1 MIGQKNYGARMS
13 NSIAKNHLSSLAQ
26 KGRHGDDRILQF
38 SDGRV
43 EHGNAFEE
51 KLMGDALGE
60 SLVDA
65 IGSKTINPE
74 TGLRENWVTAALTGL
89 SVLLGGVSS
98 YGAGSAQQ
106 DAAEARLRESRAGLL
121 DIEESE
127 ARLSEAVASQRQL
140 VGQKFGKEIEDFS
153 TKTGI
158 EKGQIIE
165 SFSRT
170 AGKTGLAYSG
180 ESEAGKERS
189 LDIIQEKA
197 SSYKEGMLGE
207 YGRSLG
213 DIAAN
218 YEQSK
223 ARLKA
228 ERQKFERE
236 ISLSE
241 QAADKW
247 YLGKNI
253 RGWGDPDKFWS

>member
-51 KLMGDALGE
+51 KLMGDSLGE

-89 SVLLGGVSS
+89 SVLLGAGSS
-98 YGAGSAQQ
+98 YASGALGE
-106 DAAEARLRESRAGLL
+106 DAAKVRLDEATA
-121 DIEESE
+121 
-127 ARLSEAVASQRQL
+127 
-140 VGQKFGKEIEDFS
+140 GKEDVEKSQIEL
-153 TKTGI
+153 TKAYEAQRNLINQKYASDMEQIT
-158 EKGQIIE
+158 ESKGQITE
-165 SFSRT
+165 SFVE
-170 AGKTGLAYSG
+170 ASG
-180 ESEAGKERS
+180 RQDFS
-189 LDIIQEKA
+189 KA
-197 SSYKEGMLGE
+197 SGDLELQKTQAQETLERKSEGMLGE
-207 YGRSLG
+207 AGRTLG

-218 YEQSK
+218 YEQSRAK
-223 ARLKA
+223 LRA
-228 ERQKFERE
+228 EKERFERE